1 MLYLS
6 NKYTEWYYQIITRAQ
21 ARILSTDTYSESH
34 HIIPKR
40 LGGSN
45 DSNNLV
51 TLTAR
56 EHFICHWLL
65 TKMTASKDRFRM
77 LGALRM
83 MRAEKHGQQRYNTK
97 ITARVYANLKEEYF
111 KLYSQHTKGK
121 KVMSEEAKKKIS
133 LSKKG
138 KPSEK
143 KGIPTG
149 RKVDFTNEVRLKI
162 SQSKL
167 GKKRKPFS
175 EETKAKMSA
184 SRKGRKFSEEHKRK
198 LSEAN
203 KKFRETQKDLARN
216 DLV

>member
-1 MLYLS
+1 MIYLS
-6 NKYTEWYYQIITRAQ
+6 NKYTEWYYQIISRAQ
-21 ARILSTDTYSESH
+21 ARILPNDTYIETH
-34 HIIPKR
+34 HIIPKS

-45 DSNNLV
+45 DPDNLI

-65 TKMTASKDRFRM
+65 TKMTDSKDRFRM

-111 KLYSQHTKGK
+111 KLYSQQTKGK

-133 LSKKG
+133 LAKKG
-138 KPSEK
+138 RPSEK

-149 RKVDFTNEVRLKI
+149 RTVNFTDEVKSKI

-184 SRKGRKFSEEHKRK
+184 SGKGRKFSDEHKRK

-203 KKFRETQKDLARN
+203 KKYREAQKDLTRN
-216 DLV
+216 DLI